1 MPILDKPIRDYE
13 ERFGHSPPPSL
24 IKSYAQGW
32 TSEEEI
38 LGPIAEAL
46 RTGVPVKAWKEYKPV
61 PGTLEEEFYRRR
73 ESGTPTPCSPR
84 SPSSEDEPPTPSS
97 KQDRGGSSMKLS
109 TPERQASAE
118 RIKQVALRLLHSL
131 RRQG

>member
-1 MPILDKPIRDYE
+1 MPILDKPIRDYF
-13 ERFGHSPPPSL
+13 ERFGHGPPLSL

-46 RTGVPVKAWKEYKPV
+46 RTGVPVKAWKEYKPI
-61 PGTLEEEFYRRR
+61 PGSLEEALLR
-73 ESGTPTPCSPR
+73 ESGSGTPTPSSSR
-84 SPSSEDEPPTPSS
+84 SPSSEDGTPTPSS
-97 KQDRGGSSMKLS
+97 KQDRRSSLKLS
-109 TPERQASAE
+109 TPERQTSAE